1 MLVPRKVTSVT
12 VIADDSALFSL
23 LLTTQDGHGAALD
36 EFTKWCDESYL
47 DLNVNIT
54 KEMIVDFRR
63 PGHTYREI
71 QIHEE
76 KVEMVHLYKSLR
88 TP

>member
-1 MLVPRKVTSVT
+1 MLVTRKVTSVT
-12 VIADDSALFSL
+12 VLADDSALFSL
-23 LLTTQDGHGAALD
+23 LLRTQDSHGAALD
-36 EFTKWCDESYL
+36 EFTKWCDELYL

-63 PGHTYREI
+63 LGHTHREI

-76 KVEMVHLYKSLR
+76 KVEIVQLCKSLR

>member
-1 MLVPRKVTSVT
+1 MLWSRKVTSVT

-54 KEMIVDFRR
+54 KEMIAD
-63 PGHTYREI
+63 REI